1 MVNRPT
7 MGGGVWLPWQSPSSQ
22 FLALPSSNRRPVPRI
37 DEKPVFSRR
46 LFLCLAARNTVL
58 EAKKPLPGGRR
69 EYQMEHFGNKGCA
82 GGRNSVPKGGE
93 NIYPFWELRVSSVG

>member
-1 MVNRPT
+1 

-22 FLALPSSNRRPVPRI
+22 FLALPSSNRGAVPGI

-58 EAKKPLPGGRR
+58 EAKKPLPGGA
-69 EYQMEHFGNKGCA
+69 GNVKWDISGTRGELA
-82 GGRNSVPKGGE
+82 GGILFRRPVEIFN
-93 NIYPFWELRVSSVG
+93 PFWELRVSSVG